1 MTNDTPAIC
10 IPPDPSVSRWW
21 WLGPV
26 DNGDAFPL
34 WWDADAECW
43 DAGDMPLDDWRI
55 LGPVATHA
63 EVEALRAEIQRL
75 RAAFRVNI
83 LRLSPA
89 SHAEIDA
96 IINGGTTP

>member
-1 MTNDTPAIC
+1 
-10 IPPDPSVSRWW
+10 
-21 WLGPV
+21 
-26 DNGDAFPL
+26 
-34 WWDADAECW
+34 
-43 DAGDMPLDDWRI
+43 MPLDDWRI